1 MNFLGIGPVEFI
13 FVLIILI
20 LIFGPNDLAKAGKT
34 IGRFLNRIV
43 KSDGWRAVRE
53 VSNEMKD
60 LPNRLA
66 REAELDDT
74 LKELSGKPT
83 SSPSQKPKSEVAK
96 QTDSSPKNE
105 EVEAGLKAW
114 TTPPAEQP
122 IHSDTSETNI
132 EHSD

>member
-1 MNFLGIGPVEFI
+1 MNILGIGPVEFI

-53 VSNEMKD
+53 VSKELKD
-60 LPNRLA
+60 LPNKLA

-74 LKELSGKPT
+74 LKELSGKSTAP
-83 SSPSQKPKSEVAK
+83 PSQKSDSQGAK

-105 EVEAGLKAW
+105 EIEAGLKAW
-114 TTPPAEQP
+114 TTPPAKQP
-122 IHSDTSETNI
+122 TSSDTSEPNI